1 MPERSL
7 IRVLVV
13 DDDTSVR
20 LSIESFLED
29 AGFGVM
35 GAGSTEEALEMMT
48 KNSFQVAIVDL
59 RLPGESGETLIVK
72 AHQAYPEMDFLIHTG
87 SVGYNLS
94 EELKQIG
101 IRIEQVFRK
110 PLNDL
115 TIMVTTIE
123 EHLASAK
130 LRQRT
135 E

>member
-7 IRVLVV
+7 IHVLVV
-13 DDDTSVR
+13 DDDMSVR

-29 AGFGVM
+29 SGFTVF
-35 GAGSTEEALEMMT
+35 GAGSTEEALELMAG
-48 KNSFQVAIVDL
+48 NSFQVTIVDL

-72 AHQAYPEMDFLIHTG
+72 AHREYPGMGFLIHTG

-101 IRIEQVFRK
+101 ISIAQVYRK

-115 TIMVTTIE
+115 SILVTAIDDCLQS
-123 EHLASAK
+123 HC
-130 LRQRT
+130 
-135 E
+135 